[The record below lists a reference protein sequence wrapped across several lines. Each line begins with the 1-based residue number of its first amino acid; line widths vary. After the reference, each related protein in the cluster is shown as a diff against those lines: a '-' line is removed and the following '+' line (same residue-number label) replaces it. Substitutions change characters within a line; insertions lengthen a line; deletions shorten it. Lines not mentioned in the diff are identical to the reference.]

1 MLIRTFFPLSFD
13 IRIFS
18 LKSLMILPHDN
29 HPLVTALVSWKP
41 YYIHS
46 NPSPRNFSTCL
57 TVSALVYN
65 TFVGQLAA
73 WHLYALLA
81 VSIVSDESQ
90 GVLQRF
96 FVGMFSFAVP
106 RASFIDAKVSIRCS
120 AMHLRRPSTSWQNY
134 RRIHVKSNTAKRNG
148 FFVVFIVLMITN
160 TVSFR
165 SCFLNIRGL
174 LLINTWSIWVL
185 TLSPGLIHVYR
196 RTYKA
201 LSVSKLYSIQM

>member
-18 LKSLMILPHDN
+18 LKSLMILP
-29 HPLVTALVSWKP
+29 S
-41 YYIHS
+41 
-46 NPSPRNFSTCL
+46 PSDGSSELKTLLYPQQSISSHFSTCL

-81 VSIVSDESQ
+81 VSVVSDESQ

-106 RASFIDAKVSIRCS
+106 RASFIDAKVFIGCS

-160 TVSFR
+160 TISFR
-165 SCFLNIRGL
+165 SCFLNIHGL

-185 TLSPGLIHVYR
+185 TLSPGLIHIYR